1 MKKLNDKIFFDVE
14 TKVIMCRTMLLPPMS
29 KYDKFH
35 RSVNE
40 DRDSKSN
47 MINDLCFQGLT
58 EKIRSVECV

>member
-1 MKKLNDKIFFDVE
+1 MMKYFFDVE
-14 TKVIMCRTMLLPPMS
+14 TKVIMCRTILLPPMS

-47 MINDLCFQGLT
+47 MINDLCFQGFT
-58 EKIRSVECV
+58 EKIRSVESV

>member
-1 MKKLNDKIFFDVE
+1 MIKYFFDVE
-14 TKVIMCRTMLLPPMS
+14 TKVIMCHTMLLPPMS

-40 DRDSKSN
+40 DRDSIFN

-58 EKIRSVECV
+58 EKIRSEESA